1 MLKIK
6 ILKMLV
12 GVFGTYVV
20 FEHVPREM
28 FFHKTEKFLVIGDIF
43 HFETKEVTMVM
54 LGYDKV

>member
-1 MLKIK
+1 
-6 ILKMLV
+6 MLV

-28 FFHKTEKFLVIGDIF
+28 FFHKTEKFLVIF
-43 HFETKEVTMVM
+43 QFETKEVTMVM